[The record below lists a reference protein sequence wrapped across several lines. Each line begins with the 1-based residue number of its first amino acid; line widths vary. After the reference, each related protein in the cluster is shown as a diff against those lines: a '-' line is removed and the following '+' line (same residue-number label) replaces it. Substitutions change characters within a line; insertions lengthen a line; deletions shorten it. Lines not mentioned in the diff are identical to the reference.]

1 MQAISRPT
9 DLQRRLA
16 FFGVAALAGS
26 SLMNPADALALVPS
40 YLQGGM
46 TSIAV
51 TSPNRVVA
59 GTLDQTARRASI
71 TSPSTRAIDV
81 SRNAGTPADVY
92 GPLYEAVQRAKV
104 FPDNKTF
111 VDLIP
116 RDSPEAIM
124 TAFRSEHPRNRD
136 ALAAFVSKHF
146 RTREDAP
153 GSKLTMREHIKS
165 LWAVLAKPPTAVVP
179 GSSSLQLPYAFVVA
193 GGRFGEMYYWD
204 SYFTMLGLK
213 ADGEKPLIDSM
224 LGNFVSLVERY
235 GHVPN
240 GTRSYYLTRSQP
252 PFLSLMMDLSD
263 TRDPVLDAQRLR
275 ALKTEYAYWMA
286 GADCL
291 GKNASCQ
298 HVVKMPDG
306 SLLNR
311 YWDARDSTRDES
323 FTLDVDT
330 AREGAP
336 RPAAEIYR
344 DLRAGA
350 ESGWDFSSRWMR
362 DGKQL
367 STIHTTE
374 IVPIDLNSLLWN
386 LERSIARRC
395 TTIRDAAC
403 AAAFERR
410 AEARRSA
417 IGKYLW
423 DGREKRFGD
432 WDISTGRLTPSI
444 SAAVLYPLFVGL
456 ATADQ
461 ANETARL
468 TETKLLAPGG
478 LRTTTVGTGEQWDEP
493 NGWAPLLWI
502 AVQGLDRYDHRTLAD
517 QLARRWVRTVSGF
530 YDCTGRMVEKY
541 DIESGQAGS
550 GGEYPVQD
558 GFGWTN
564 GVTRAL
570 LDRPGIE
577 TSIVA
582 TCPTRQ

>member
-1 MQAISRPT
+1 
-9 DLQRRLA
+9 
-16 FFGVAALAGS
+16 
-26 SLMNPADALALVPS
+26 
-40 YLQGGM
+40 
-46 TSIAV
+46 
-51 TSPNRVVA
+51 
-59 GTLDQTARRASI
+59 
-71 TSPSTRAIDV
+71 
-81 SRNAGTPADVY
+81 
-92 GPLYEAVQRAKV
+92 
-104 FPDNKTF
+104 
-111 VDLIP
+111 
-116 RDSPEAIM
+116 
-124 TAFRSEHPRNRD
+124 
-136 ALAAFVSKHF
+136 
-146 RTREDAP
+146 
-153 GSKLTMREHIKS
+153 
-165 LWAVLAKPPTAVVP
+165 
-179 GSSSLQLPYAFVVA
+179 
-193 GGRFGEMYYWD
+193 
-204 SYFTMLGLK
+204 
-213 ADGEKPLIDSM
+213 
-224 LGNFVSLVERY
+224 
-235 GHVPN
+235 
-240 GTRSYYLTRSQP
+240 
-252 PFLSLMMDLSD
+252 
-263 TRDPVLDAQRLR
+263 
-275 ALKTEYAYWMA
+275 MA

-291 GKNASCQ
+291 GKHAACQ

-311 YWDARDSTRDES
+311 YWDARDSARDES

-330 AREGAP
+330 AREAAP
-336 RPAAEIYR
+336 RPATEIFR

-362 DGKQL
+362 DGKRL

-395 TTIRDAAC
+395 TTMRDSAC
-403 AAAFERR
+403 AATFERR

-423 DGREKRFGD
+423 DSREKRFGD
-432 WDISTGRLTPSI
+432 WDTSTGRLTPSI
-444 SAAVLYPLFVGL
+444 SAALLYPLFVGL
-456 ATADQ
+456 ATSDQ

-468 TETKLLAPGG
+468 TEAKLLAPGG

-502 AVQGLDRYDHRTLAD
+502 AVQGLDRYDHKTLAD

-541 DIESGQAGS
+541 DIESGQAGG

-577 TSIVA
+577 SSIVA
-582 TCPTRQ
+582 TCPSRQ